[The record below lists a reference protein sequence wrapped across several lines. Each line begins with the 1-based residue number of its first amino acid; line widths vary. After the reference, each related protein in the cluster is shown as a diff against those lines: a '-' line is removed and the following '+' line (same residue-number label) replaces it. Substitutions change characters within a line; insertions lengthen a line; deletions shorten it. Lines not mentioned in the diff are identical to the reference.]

1 MARILL
7 HNDTNT
13 NTNPNAGIVLLSYR
27 SCILL
32 PYESDKPRADTHT
45 DQQASH
51 CTALRTNKPRYR
63 YAYETT
69 LITRYA
75 DTPTTQ

>member
-1 MARILL
+1 MACTLLLPISNEHVTALWFDLMARILL
-7 HNDTNT
+7 HDDM

-45 DQQASH
+45 D
-51 CTALRTNKPRYR
+51 R
-63 YAYETT
+63 
-69 LITRYA
+69 
-75 DTPTTQ
+75 

>member
-7 HNDTNT
+7 HDDTNT
-13 NTNPNAGIVLLSYR
+13 NPDAGIVLLSYR

-45 DQQASH
+45 DRQASYY
-51 CTALRTNKPRYR
+51 TALRTNKPRVNMP
-63 YAYETT
+63 
-69 LITRYA
+69 TR
-75 DTPTTQ
+75 

>member
-7 HNDTNT
+7 HDDTNT
-13 NTNPNAGIVLLSYR
+13 NTNPDASIVLLSYR

-45 DQQASH
+45 DRQASYY
-51 CTALRTNKPRYR
+51 TALRTDKPRVNMP
-63 YAYETT
+63 
-69 LITRYA
+69 TR
-75 DTPTTQ
+75 